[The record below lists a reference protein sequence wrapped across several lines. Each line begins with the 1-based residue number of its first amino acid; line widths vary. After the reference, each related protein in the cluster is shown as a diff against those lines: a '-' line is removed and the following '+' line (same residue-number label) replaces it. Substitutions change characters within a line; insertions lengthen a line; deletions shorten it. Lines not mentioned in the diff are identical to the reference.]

1 MKKDALKKVCEEQ
14 AEKAGPSPAKKDSEK
29 KQKSQRVKI
38 RNLTDAVLVQ
48 LSSYYQKEARP
59 FWFCSENEENN
70 IVTFY
75 HRSFTDVI
83 PQHQYCPEG
92 GDS

>member
-1 MKKDALKKVCEEQ
+1 MHALQKKGVYPACQKTFVQKRERGKKESTRINKVKKDALKKVCEEQ

-59 FWFCSENEENN
+59 F
-70 IVTFY
+70 
-75 HRSFTDVI
+75 
-83 PQHQYCPEG
+83 
-92 GDS
+92 